1 MNNNDILLFQIERF
15 VKYLKKL
22 NEDDISNL
30 GSGSMKIEFAKRY
43 LTNVETQPGRNDA
56 AHFVKELQYV
66 NTRDE
71 VIVLLERHQLK
82 KKDLEGILNYM
93 EVHYNKRDNKQT
105 LLSKIAEITVGSKL
119 RSNAIKNK

>member
-22 NEDDISNL
+22 NENDISNL
-30 GSGSMKIEFAKRY
+30 GSGLMKIEFAKRY
-43 LTNVETQPGRNDA
+43 IPNVETQSARGDA
-56 AHFVKELQYV
+56 AYFVKELQYA

-71 VIVLLERHQLK
+71 VIEVLERHQLK

-93 EVHYNKRDNKQT
+93 DVHYNKRDNKQK
-105 LLSKIAEITVGSKL
+105 LLSKIAEITVGLKL
-119 RSNAIKNK
+119 RSDAIKNK